1 MLVFSTRIPL
11 KETTT
16 RDDFL
21 DVCIRWVVGSPR
33 YVTEGLI
40 YNALNQ
46 EDYDYSNDEITKI
59 KKLRYQL
66 VVWRIE
72 NLMLY
77 GQMIASF

>member
-46 EDYDYSNDEITKI
+46 EDYDYSNDNITFSI
-59 KKLRYQL
+59 LFSSFIQRKKLL
-66 VVWRIE
+66 TVLTPPLLI
-72 NLMLY
+72 LL
-77 GQMIASF
+77 F